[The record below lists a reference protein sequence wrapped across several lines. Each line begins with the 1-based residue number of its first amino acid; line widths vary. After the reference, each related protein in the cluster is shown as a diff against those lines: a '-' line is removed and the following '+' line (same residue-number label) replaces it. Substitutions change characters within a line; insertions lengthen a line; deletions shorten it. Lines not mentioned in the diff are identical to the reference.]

1 MAANKRKFTV
11 PTAEDLDEKRQMT
24 RPTTLFNKYKKGG
37 ESIQETVDDSST
49 STAANSISTKP
60 VRSQTTKS
68 SQGINIDKVIEN
80 EHLVSNQY
88 STGKEGLNAEK
99 NLPVAS
105 SSSGTT
111 QPTVGKT
118 FRETFAF
125 LEDTSHYKE
134 TVAKIKEKEYVHCYS
149 HEH

>member
-1 MAANKRKFTV
+1 MAANKKKFTV
-11 PTAEDLDEKRQMT
+11 PTAEDLDEKKQMT
-24 RPTTLFNKYKKGG
+24 RPTTLFNKSKKGG
-37 ESIQETVDDSST
+37 ESGQETVDYSST
-49 STAANSISTKP
+49 STAENSIATKP
-60 VRSQTTKS
+60 VRSQTTKT
-68 SQGINIDKVIEN
+68 SQGINFDKAIEN
-80 EHLVSNQY
+80 EHFVLNQD
-88 STGKEGLNAEK
+88 STGKEVLNTEN

-111 QPTVGKT
+111 QPTMGKT